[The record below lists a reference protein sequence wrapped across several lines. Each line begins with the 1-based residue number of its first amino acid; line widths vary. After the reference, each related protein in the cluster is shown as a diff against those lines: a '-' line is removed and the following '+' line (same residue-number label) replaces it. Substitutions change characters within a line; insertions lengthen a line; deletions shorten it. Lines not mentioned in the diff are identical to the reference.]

1 MQISDATREKLNLVR
16 IPITFDQNENLT
28 TEDLMNGSLSLI
40 RLGDLLHDI
49 FDAINDET
57 KGYVE
62 KEKISC

>member
-57 KGYVE
+57 KSYVE